1 MSSDK
6 KMTADNLIEA
16 ADIGVR
22 RNGQWLLRHVSL
34 AVNAGEIMTL
44 IGPNGGGKTT
54 LARVMLGLTK
64 ANEGQVKR
72 RTNLKIGYVPQK
84 LEIAPTL
91 PLSVNRFMNLTRKH
105 PGDVIANAL
114 EETGVAAYGNAQI
127 HNLSGGEFQRV
138 LLARAIAMK
147 PDLLVLDEPVQ
158 GVDFNGEVALYKLIA
173 DIRTRYGCGI
183 LLISHDLHI
192 VMAATDSVVCL
203 NGHVCCSGV
212 PEDVAVNP
220 EFNRL
225 FGSRGADAITLYQH
239 SHDHDHD
246 ADGEIIHY
254 HDHGEDNQADHDH
267 AG

>member
-6 KMTADNLIEA
+6 KMTADSLIEA
-16 ADIGVR
+16 VDIGVCK
-22 RNGQWLLRHVSL
+22 NGRWLLRHVSL
-34 AVNAGEIMTL
+34 AVNAGEIVTL

-64 ANEGQVKR
+64 AKEGQIR
-72 RTNLKIGYVPQK
+72 RRKSLKVGYVPQK

-91 PLSVNRFMNLTRKH
+91 PLSVNRFMTLTQKH
-105 PGDVIANAL
+105 PQSVIANAL
-114 EETGVAAYGNAQI
+114 EETGVAAHGNAQI

-220 EFNRL
+220 EFGRL
-225 FGSRGADAITLYQH
+225 FGSRGADAIALYQH
-239 SHDHDHD
+239 SHDHDHST
-246 ADGEIIHY
+246 DGEIIH
-254 HDHGEDNQADHDH
+254 HHGNHTETDHNH